1 MKTKLKTKTSTA
13 IPTLQKGIK
22 LDKIPY
28 LFKNVDLPYDVPIS
42 SKIEAVEGSFV
53 VVKVLESEGKKDDL
67 DYSTGRLGKVVKGD
81 IIPGVLSYRS
91 ALVEFAGT
99 IPEKVSV
106 GDKLSL
112 LCESGMIGAIA
123 GVYESW
129 GKPIECEIL
138 GAIVDKNGKNMN
150 LKNYTIPVPTS
161 KKSMI
166 PIIGLLGTKMD
177 CGKTTIGCKII
188 NYAKNKGM
196 KVAALKLTG
205 AAFSQDLYKLKEFGA
220 YPVYDY
226 VDMGLPST
234 CGPNGAEAVVT
245 STKNLITLAK
255 ASNPDLIVIEFGDAV
270 IGKYH
275 VADILKNKEIIS
287 QVSSFI
293 LAASDLVAVSGAKE
307 ILAKTYG
314 IKIAM
319 VTGPVVNSKAGVA
332 YVKEYFN
339 LNGESNQHEIPNTA
353 ALVDSLLKKSKK

>member
-1 MKTKLKTKTSTA
+1 MKIIQQKKSQSKVL
-13 IPTLQKGIK
+13 TLQAGIK

-53 VVKVLESEGKKDDL
+53 VVKILESAGKKDDL

-99 IPEKVSV
+99 VPEKVSV

-138 GAIVDKNGKNMN
+138 GAIVDKKGKNLN
-150 LKNYTIPVPTS
+150 LKNYTIPVPTT
-161 KKSMI
+161 KKASV
-166 PIIGLLGTKMD
+166 PIVGLLGTKMD

-188 NYAKNKGM
+188 NDAKNKGL

-220 YPVYDY
+220 NPVYDY

-234 CGPNGAEAVVT
+234 CGLNAAEAVVT

-275 VADILKNKEIIS
+275 VADILNCKDIVSEIS
-287 QVSSFI
+287 TFI
-293 LAASDLVAVSGAKE
+293 LAASDLVAVAGAKE
-307 ILAKTYG
+307 ILGKKYG
-314 IKIAM
+314 IKIDM

-339 LNGESNQHEIPNTA
+339 LNGESNQHEIPNTT
-353 ALVDSLLKKSKK
+353 ALVDSLFKKTK